1 MRPSGAVVATVAL
14 TFLLVASQVVGCCG
28 TPLAT
33 RQKSAADLRASA
45 QDVAATW
52 DVIRKHMVPAPTL
65 TDAERVALATALQNH
80 GAACA
85 EVAEHADALAAAEGA
100 EAPK

>member
-1 MRPSGAVVATVAL
+1 MKHHGTVAATVLLAV
-14 TFLLVASQVVGCCG
+14 LLVASQAVGCCG
-28 TPLAT
+28 PSLAT

-52 DVIRKHMVPAPTL
+52 DVIRRYAAPRADL
-65 TDAERVALATALQNH
+65 TPDEAAAFERAQVAH
-80 GAACA
+80 GQACA